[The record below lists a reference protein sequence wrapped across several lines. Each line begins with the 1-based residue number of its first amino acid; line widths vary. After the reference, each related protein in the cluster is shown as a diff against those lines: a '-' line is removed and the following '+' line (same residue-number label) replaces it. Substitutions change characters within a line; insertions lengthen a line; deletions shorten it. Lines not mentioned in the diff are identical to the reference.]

1 MFLKF
6 LKTSLLQAFLKWL
19 VRKVGP
25 NPSAPGTAGP
35 LRPPR
40 PRDPRYLR
48 IPWTPGTPGPLHP
61 LTLWDLR
68 TSELL
73 RNYLCRL
80 KFRNKGLPK
89 LYNWTITN
97 QRGKLRVPSEVIL
110 FIELLTMIFRGH
122 SPPLLP
128 SSYVTFINRNDNQR
142 HLIAY
147 TQVEKISQFLTLQCL
162 KISIKTPFFCY
173 RYTKEYK
180 YFHKFSKS

>member
-1 MFLKF
+1 M
-6 LKTSLLQAFLKWL
+6 
-19 VRKVGP
+19 GP

-48 IPWTPGTPGPLHP
+48 IPWTPGTPRTSAPSYPLGPQ
-61 LTLWDLR
+61 DLR
-68 TSELL
+68 TLEKLPLPFEIQNLNTQILWNWSI
-73 RNYLCRL
+73 
-80 KFRNKGLPK
+80 NKGLPK

-97 QRGKLRVPSEVIL
+97 QRGKLRVPSEVTL

-147 TQVEKISQFLTLQCL
+147 T
-162 KISIKTPFFCY
+162 
-173 RYTKEYK
+173 
-180 YFHKFSKS
+180 